1 MDSPFADWVASP
13 PRRAYYFRL
22 GASGHR
28 RSPSPSTLT
37 RSIPI
42 SLPPEFDKFIEAVKE
57 NGATNLGAGL
67 PFYTSFQRSTCRTWA
82 AISPLVASQTSSQ
95 PLALAAIASNAQAP
109 AGRP

>member
-1 MDSPFADWVASP
+1 MDESFC
-13 PRRAYYFRL
+13 RL
-22 GASGHR
+22 GSLSAAACILL
-28 RSPSPSTLT
+28 PT
-37 RSIPI
+37 RSERASAQSE
-42 SLPPEFDKFIEAVKE
+42 SLNINAVDPDIVAPEFDKFIEAVKE

-95 PLALAAIASNAQAP
+95 PPALAAIASNAQAP